1 MLAVFR
7 KDLRLFLRDRSAL
20 LFSLLMPIFV
30 ITVIAEGLFH
40 GDGGKLLIPVVNE
53 RRPGGR
59 NVQKLLAEHAVV
71 REMSRE
77 EAERLV
83 RDKHDAPAAIVF
95 PAKLSKQYLQGH
107 SSEILL
113 LTDPASGSD
122 LQAVKVLLLLMDKEA
137 AALADPFAEE
147 KITLTEQNLTG
158 KRLAVTVFEQRVP
171 GFALMFVLLAVVFGT
186 SMSMHDERDWG
197 TLARLLVAPG
207 GFTRILL
214 GKLAARFVVG
224 VIQMLLLLAWG
235 HFVFGVSLGSS
246 PIAFVLLTM
255 AAVFAV
261 VAAGMLVAGLA
272 RSREQTLRLGLSMV
286 MALSALGGC
295 WWPQSVQPDWMNR
308 VSPVVFTTW
317 AMRGLN
323 DLILRERGLD
333 AVALPIGVLI
343 VYGAV
348 TMALGL
354 RLFRMRFSAAGRR
367 RLARHRSP
375 APGGEP
381 GWWGFRFSC
390 KPSNRW

>member
-20 LFSLLMPIFV
+20 LFSILMPIFV

-40 GDGGKLLIPVVNE
+40 GDNGPKLLVPIVNE
-53 RRPGGR
+53 DGGP
-59 NVQKLLAEHAVV
+59 VASTFQKLLAEHADV
-71 REMSRE
+71 REVSRA

-83 RDKHDAPAAIVF
+83 RDKHDAAAAIVF
-95 PAKLSKQYLQGH
+95 PPQLSKQYLQGR

-113 LTDPASGSD
+113 LTDPAAGSD
-122 LQAVKVLLLLMDKEA
+122 LGAVKVLLLLMDKDA
-137 AALADPFAEE
+137 AALADPFAED
-147 KITLTEQNLTG
+147 KITLKEQNLTG
-158 KRLAVTVFEQRVP
+158 NRLSVTVFEQRVP

-186 SMSMHDERDWG
+186 SLSMHDERDWG
-197 TLARLLVAPG
+197 TMARLLVAPG

-224 VIQMLLLLAWG
+224 VLQMLVLLAWG
-235 HFVFGVSLGSS
+235 HYVFGVSLGSS

-272 RSREQTLRLGLSMV
+272 RSREQTLPLGLSLV

-295 WWPQSVQPDWMNR
+295 WWPQSMQPDWMNR
-308 VSPVVFTTW
+308 ISPAVFTTW

-323 DLILRERGLD
+323 DLILREGGLD
-333 AVALPIGVLI
+333 AVALPVGVLI

-348 TMALGL
+348 TMAIGL
-354 RLFRMRFSAAGRR
+354 RLFRMRFSAR
-367 RLARHRSP
+367 
-375 APGGEP
+375 
-381 GWWGFRFSC
+381 
-390 KPSNRW
+390 

>member
-40 GDGGKLLIPVVNE
+40 GDGGPKLLIPVVNE
-53 RRPGGR
+53 DGGP
-59 NVQKLLAEHAVV
+59 VAGTFQKLLAEHADV

-95 PAKLSKQYLQGH
+95 PAKLSKQYLQGR

-158 KRLAVTVFEQRVP
+158 NRLAVTVFEQRVP

-272 RSREQTLRLGLSMV
+272 RSREQTLPLGLSMV

-354 RLFRMRFSAAGRR
+354 RLFRMRFSAR
-367 RLARHRSP
+367 
-375 APGGEP
+375 
-381 GWWGFRFSC
+381 
-390 KPSNRW
+390 

>member
-20 LFSLLMPIFV
+20 LFSLLMPILV

-40 GDGGKLLIPVVNE
+40 GDDGPNLLVPVVNE
-53 RRPGGR
+53 DGGP
-59 NVQKLLAEHAVV
+59 VAGTFTKLLSEHADV
-71 REMSRE
+71 REVSRE

-83 RDKHDAPAAIVF
+83 RDKHDAAAAIVF
-95 PAKLSKQYLQGH
+95 PPKLSKQYLQGR

-113 LTDPASGSD
+113 LTDPAAGSD

-158 KRLAVTVFEQRVP
+158 NRLAVTVFEQRVP

-224 VIQMLLLLAWG
+224 VMQMLVLLAWG

-272 RSREQTLRLGLSMV
+272 RSREQTLPLGLSMV
-286 MALSALGGC
+286 MALSALGGL
-295 WWPQSVQPDWMNR
+295 WWPQSMQPDWMNR
-308 VSPVVFTTW
+308 VSPAVFTTW

-333 AVALPIGVLI
+333 AVALPVGVLI

-354 RLFRMRFSAAGRR
+354 RLFRMRFSAR
-367 RLARHRSP
+367 
-375 APGGEP
+375 
-381 GWWGFRFSC
+381 
-390 KPSNRW
+390 

>member
-20 LFSLLMPIFV
+20 LFSILMPIFV

-40 GDGGKLLIPVVNE
+40 GDDGPNLLVPIVNE
-53 RRPGGR
+53 DGGP
-59 NVQKLLAEHAVV
+59 VASTFQKLLAEHANV
-71 REMSRE
+71 REVSRA

-83 RDKHDAPAAIVF
+83 RDKHDAAAAIVF
-95 PAKLSKQYLQGH
+95 PPQLSKQYLQGR

-113 LTDPASGSD
+113 LTDPAAGSD
-122 LQAVKVLLLLMDKEA
+122 LGAVKVLLLLMDKEA
-137 AALADPFAEE
+137 AALADPFAED
-147 KITLTEQNLTG
+147 KITLKEQNLTG
-158 KRLAVTVFEQRVP
+158 NRLAVTVFEQRVP

-186 SMSMHDERDWG
+186 SLSMHDEKDWG
-197 TLARLLVAPG
+197 TMARLLVAPG

-224 VIQMLLLLAWG
+224 VLQMLVLLAWG
-235 HFVFGVSLGSS
+235 HYVFGVSLGSS

-272 RSREQTLRLGLSMV
+272 RSREQILPLGLSLV

-295 WWPQSVQPDWMNR
+295 WWPQSMQPDWMNR
-308 VSPVVFTTW
+308 ISPVVFTTW

-333 AVALPIGVLI
+333 AVALPVGVLV

-348 TMALGL
+348 TMAVGL
-354 RLFRMRFSAAGRR
+354 WLFRMRFSAR
-367 RLARHRSP
+367 
-375 APGGEP
+375 
-381 GWWGFRFSC
+381 
-390 KPSNRW
+390 

>member
-20 LFSLLMPIFV
+20 VFSLLMPIFV

-40 GDGGKLLIPVVNE
+40 GDGGPKLLIPVVNE
-53 RRPGGR
+53 DGGP
-59 NVQKLLAEHAVV
+59 VAGTFQKLLAEHADV

-77 EAERLV
+77 EAEQLV

-95 PAKLSKQYLQGH
+95 PAKLSKQYRQGR

-113 LTDPASGSD
+113 LTDPASGTD

-158 KRLAVTVFEQRVP
+158 NRLAVTVFEQRVP

-214 GKLAARFVVG
+214 GKLAARFAVG
-224 VIQMLLLLAWG
+224 VMQMLVLLAWG

-272 RSREQTLRLGLSMV
+272 RSREQTLPLGLSMV

-295 WWPQSVQPDWMNR
+295 WWPQSMQPDWMNR

-333 AVALPIGVLI
+333 AVALPVGVLI
-343 VYGAV
+343 VYGAI

-354 RLFRMRFSAAGRR
+354 RLFRMRFSAR
-367 RLARHRSP
+367 
-375 APGGEP
+375 
-381 GWWGFRFSC
+381 
-390 KPSNRW
+390 

>member
-20 LFSLLMPIFV
+20 LFSLLMPILV

-40 GDGGKLLIPVVNE
+40 GDDGPKLLVPVVNE
-53 RRPGGR
+53 DGGP
-59 NVQKLLAEHAVV
+59 VAGTFQKLLAEHADV
-71 REMSRE
+71 RQVSRE

-83 RDKHDAPAAIVF
+83 RDKHDAAAAIVF
-95 PAKLSKQYLQGH
+95 PPQLSKQYLQGR

-113 LTDPASGSD
+113 LTDPAAGSD

-147 KITLTEQNLTG
+147 KITLKEQNLTG
-158 KRLAVTVFEQRVP
+158 NRLAVTVFEQRVP

-224 VIQMLLLLAWG
+224 VLQMLVLLAWG
-235 HFVFGVSLGSS
+235 HFFFGVSLGSS
-246 PIAFVLLTM
+246 PVAFVLLTM

-272 RSREQTLRLGLSMV
+272 RSREQTLPLGLSMV
-286 MALSALGGC
+286 MALSALGGL
-295 WWPQSVQPDWMNR
+295 WWPQSMQPDWMNR
-308 VSPVVFTTW
+308 VSPAVFTTW

-333 AVALPIGVLI
+333 AVALPVGVLI

-354 RLFRMRFSAAGRR
+354 RLFRLRFSAR
-367 RLARHRSP
+367 
-375 APGGEP
+375 
-381 GWWGFRFSC
+381 
-390 KPSNRW
+390 